1 MINKPESCRPCP
13 LWGSGRGFVPSSGSG
28 SNGVLIVLEA
38 PGPDEESKAT
48 QAVGKAS
55 QFLFSKLKQVGI
67 ERDDFAIHSAIS
79 CAPPFGKF
87 EGESFEADVLTH
99 CHEHLERTI
108 LSHIEAARSRKQQP
122 VILTFGDVAF
132 RRVMQIGRD
141 DSMMKGYF
149 TYPHLGPHGETVIGT
164 RSTGFIIKGNQHLV
178 PMIQFAT
185 QRAIEIAASG
195 AHPVKWDENSDFLCD
210 PSPTMF
216 AAWVKAYEQALEADP
231 SIFLAFDIETPFKSG
246 ADEEE
251 VSREEDHDYTILR
264 CSFAYGSD
272 DQNIQT
278 VSIPW
283 SAAYLPQLRH
293 LFSIDSNKVGW
304 NSDNYDIPRIAKQMP
319 LQGTYLD
326 GMLAWHVLNSALPKG
341 LGFVAPFYNHD
352 LAQWKHLSAD
362 KPAIYNALDSFVTLR
377 CWLGIQKDL
386 KRSNLWNVFER
397 HVMKLNKVLNYM
409 RDKGVILDEAARN
422 EAERRVKD
430 VQDETNKKIQI
441 AAEPVK
447 IYKIYKRTP
456 PDTTGMVQK
465 PDIVKTKQCPNCQ
478 EIDVLMGHYKSIGKK
493 RLKDGEAENPCHGF
507 KSDTV
512 QVKKMLWAKPL
523 EFKLSAKALTRYAQ
537 LNNHRTIT
545 NPKTKAITFDKEAI
559 MSLNL
564 IYPDDPLY
572 TQIGKFREAQKL
584 HSTYIGKTDTYGNI
598 RGGIRPH
605 SDGRIH
611 ALFCLTGDHEV
622 LTPSGW
628 ERLDQL
634 KDGTAVMQWDQPSKS
649 LSFRVP
655 SMVTREPYQ
664 GKMIA
669 IDGRR
674 VSLLATPTHRI
685 GYTYAS
691 SDKTYWRVTEAQNLP
706 EQAYIPINGKFDC
719 EDALEYSGLRL
730 AIAAQADGTIRGH
743 ECRIG
748 LHKQR
753 KINRLIGL
761 LDELNLPYKLSAR
774 KSTNQTVISFKQDYR
789 WTKWFSDLSNKTFS
803 LPVLLNVSSVALEAF
818 VDEIT
823 KWDGYEGS
831 YKAYFNSNKENAE
844 TVQTLLHLSGRA
856 ASIRLK
862 PPSGWAK
869 KNVYY
874 VTLMNSVKGA
884 SGHSRQE
891 TCYSGNVYCVSVP
904 SEFFLV
910 RRNNK
915 IFVTGNSHNPST
927 LRLACQNPNLQN
939 LPRPGGKDDL
949 ATLVRHMIR
958 AQDGHVLAG
967 SDFSGIEAVLVGY
980 EAQSPEYIRLAKM
993 DVHSFYTAYCLYETT
1008 DKLSAADLPQLS
1020 WSDEKL
1026 KEHLAGIK
1034 AEFKWDRNTLYK
1046 HLVHAINF
1054 GQESRGAQ
1062 AKIFRET
1069 GNKPPIATLNQVM
1082 NIYRELFP
1090 AIPKWQD
1097 AVRLKAD
1104 KEGYLTNAFGY
1115 VHRFNRVY
1123 DWVKRGGQWE
1133 SKLGLD
1139 ASRVL
1144 AFFPQSNAAGIL
1156 KEATLRLFYD
1166 HFESA
1171 GQYLRL
1177 VIHDE
1182 IFLEVPCN
1190 KVADVLELVQIE
1202 MERPIPE
1209 LPIPPEWGMG
1219 SYLSIDTETKVGFR
1233 WSEME

>member
-87 EGESFEADVLTH
+87 EGESFEADALTH

-611 ALFCLTGDHEV
+611 ALF
-622 LTPSGW
+622 
-628 ERLDQL
+628 
-634 KDGTAVMQWDQPSKS
+634 
-649 LSFRVP
+649 
-655 SMVTREPYQ
+655 
-664 GKMIA
+664 
-669 IDGRR
+669 
-674 VSLLATPTHRI
+674 
-685 GYTYAS
+685 
-691 SDKTYWRVTEAQNLP
+691 
-706 EQAYIPINGKFDC
+706 
-719 EDALEYSGLRL
+719 
-730 AIAAQADGTIRGH
+730 
-743 ECRIG
+743 
-748 LHKQR
+748 
-753 KINRLIGL
+753 
-761 LDELNLPYKLSAR
+761 
-774 KSTNQTVISFKQDYR
+774 
-789 WTKWFSDLSNKTFS
+789 
-803 LPVLLNVSSVALEAF
+803 
-818 VDEIT
+818 
-823 KWDGYEGS
+823 
-831 YKAYFNSNKENAE
+831 
-844 TVQTLLHLSGRA
+844 
-856 ASIRLK
+856 
-862 PPSGWAK
+862 
-869 KNVYY
+869 
-874 VTLMNSVKGA
+874 
-884 SGHSRQE
+884 
-891 TCYSGNVYCVSVP
+891 
-904 SEFFLV
+904 
-910 RRNNK
+910 
-915 IFVTGNSHNPST
+915 SHNPST

-949 ATLVRHMIR
+949 ATLVRHMVR

-1182 IFLEVPCN
+1182 IFLEIPCN

-1219 SYLSIDTETKVGFR
+1219 PYLSIDTETKVGFR